1 MDQIVALLRNETSRD
16 LVQGALS
23 EQNGVVARFVTVLL
37 KEEDRQASVRKKDDA
52 ITITDTQCKP

>member
-16 LVQGALS
+16 LVQGAVS
-23 EQNGVVARFVTVLL
+23 EQAGVVARFVTLLL
-37 KEEDRQASVRKKDDA
+37 KEEDRQASAHKKDDA